1 MLFDM
6 TSSTIL
12 RRPLAAKTSFPL
24 PSGTDKESKKETI
37 GLGGIR
43 TRDLSLLLAGCIGL
57 CPCGV
62 CFSQLPK

>member
-6 TSSTIL
+6 NSSTIL
-12 RRPLAAKTSFPL
+12 RRPLAAKTSSPL
-24 PSGTDKESKKETI
+24 PSGTGKESKKETI

-43 TRDLSLLLAGCIGL
+43 TRDLSLFAGCIGL